1 MSISLYSG
9 TPGSGK
15 SYHAARDIISR
26 LKRGGGLIC
35 NFPIK
40 EHLIPDA
47 KAKVTY
53 WDNSELTPERLVS
66 YALANHAIGVEG
78 QCLVI
83 IDEAQLIFNSREF
96 GRKDRQAW
104 ITLFSQHRKLGYN
117 FILIAQHD
125 RMLDRQIRAL
135 IEDEVKHRKLN
146 NAGFGGMMLSL
157 LTGKRT
163 WFIAITYWYGGH
175 HMKLYSEVFMYRKRV
190 AAIYDSY
197 RLFSDMTSAGGAVC
211 AGGNRASGG
220 APGNGSTGQQG
231 GLRKQYAQRL
241 VNVLATV
248 IQQDPDQEQGG
259 AA

>member
-40 EHLIPDA
+40 EDLIPDA
-47 KAKVTY
+47 KARVTY
-53 WDNSELTPERLVS
+53 WDNSELTPQALVA
-66 YALANHAIGVEG
+66 YAMEFHVIGKEG
-78 QCLVI
+78 QTLVI
-83 IDEAQLIFNSREF
+83 IDESQLIFNSREF

-157 LTGKRT
+157 LTFKRT

-190 AAIYDSY
+190 ASIYDSY
-197 RLFSDMTSAGGAVC
+197 KLFSDMASAGGAVC
-211 AGGNRASGG
+211 AGGNRG
-220 APGNGSTGQQG
+220 AVGPQQKTTPVPTG
-231 GLRKQYAQRL
+231 GLRQIYVQRL
-241 VNVLATV
+241 VNVLA
-248 IQQDPDQEQGG
+248 QMERSNSLCQD
-259 AA
+259 